1 MIGGL
6 LKDKRL
12 SKGITL
18 EQIAADLKIRV
29 YFLKALEEE
38 NFELLPA
45 DVYTMGY
52 IRTYAM
58 YLGIEPE
65 PLIEEFKALREKKAS
80 TVTSATNQ
88 EIVPETAETDK
99 ADARSIV
106 KNQKS
111 GLKSQSPRI
120 SSKLSFKPNFLIL
133 GVIILIGGIAI
144 FSIFK
149 TTRQQKELTLPAS
162 AVPVQS
168 SQTSSPSDNLL
179 NQTSPYSQLVQ
190 SQAPAVTPQPL
201 PSPSIPAPVAK
212 KEPATVTSAT
222 SSEGYA
228 LKIVAAELSW
238 LLVESEE
245 GSHDITLKPGDTVQ
259 YTSKKGFKIKTGNA
273 GGIKLFLNGKDMG
286 SPGKSGEVKIINLP

>member
-18 EQIAADLKIRV
+18 DRISADLKIRV
-29 YFLKALEEE
+29 SFLKALEEE
-38 NFELLPA
+38 NFDIFPA
-45 DVYTMGY
+45 DVYIMGY

-65 PLIEEFKALREKKAS
+65 PLIEEFKALREKQKVS
-80 TVTSATNQ
+80 HEIIPGTS
-88 EIVPETAETDK
+88 ETDK
-99 ADARSIV
+99 TENGEVRSV
-106 KNQKS
+106 VQNQKS
-111 GLKSQSPRI
+111 DFKSQRPITPSG
-120 SSKLSFKPNFLIL
+120 LSFKPNFLIL

-149 TTRQQKELTLPAS
+149 TTRQQKELTLPAPP
-162 AVPVQS
+162 VPVQS
-168 SQTSSPSDNLL
+168 SQTSPPS
-179 NQTSPYSQLVQ
+179 SEPVPP
-190 SQAPAVTPQPL
+190 QAQAVTQPPAPVTKKEPL
-201 PSPSIPAPVAK
+201 PSVSPHVATDNKSITRP
-212 KEPATVTSAT
+212 
-222 SSEGYA
+222 SEGYN
-228 LKIVAAELSW
+228 LKIVATELSW
-238 LLVESEE
+238 LVVESEE
-245 GSHDITLKPGDTVQ
+245 GSYDITIKPGEIVQ

>member
-18 EQIAADLKIRV
+18 DRIAADLKIRV
-29 YFLKALEEE
+29 SFLKALEEE
-38 NFELLPA
+38 NFDIFPA

-65 PLIEEFKALREKKAS
+65 PLIEEFKVLREKQKVSHEIIPGTSETDKTECREDRSVVQNQKSDLKSQTSITS
-80 TVTSATNQ
+80 TVTSATDSN
-88 EIVPETAETDK
+88 
-99 ADARSIV
+99 
-106 KNQKS
+106 
-111 GLKSQSPRI
+111 
-120 SSKLSFKPNFLIL
+120 LSFKPNFLIL

-149 TTRQQKELTLPAS
+149 TTRQQKEFTLPA
-162 AVPVQS
+162 PQ
-168 SQTSSPSDNLL
+168 LL
-179 NQTSPYSQLVQ
+179 
-190 SQAPAVTPQPL
+190 L
-201 PSPSIPAPVAK
+201 PPPPAPETK
-212 KEPATVTSAT
+212 KEPASSVSPQLLLSPPNTATDNKSITKPATVTFAT
-222 SSEGYA
+222 DEGYN

-238 LLVESEE
+238 LLVESEK
-245 GSHDITLKPGDTVQ
+245 GSHDITLKPGETVQ